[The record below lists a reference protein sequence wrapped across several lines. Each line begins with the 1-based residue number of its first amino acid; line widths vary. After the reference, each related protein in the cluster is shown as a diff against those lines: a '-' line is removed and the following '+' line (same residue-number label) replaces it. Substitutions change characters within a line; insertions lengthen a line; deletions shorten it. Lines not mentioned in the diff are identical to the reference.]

1 MDENLYKKISNAL
14 DDVLDLKGIIVH
26 YDGQYIDIDKDK
38 LEVSVKIEECDKH
51 MIAYVIAR
59 MFSEGKIEF
68 VGDCDKIATT
78 INAHNSL
85 ELWELED
92 EERAVLQMLKSSVEQ
107 AKDIYDSALRKQK
120 RYENILIQKVCDE
133 MKIDVCDIFLSNNKC
148 DLSPIGECAYYCDC
162 EPTCIFC
169 GEPEETK

>member
-1 MDENLYKKISNAL
+1 MNTKKVKIFNAYNCDRL
-14 DDVLDLKGIIVH
+14 DDPFKYHNCIV
-26 YDGQYIDIDKDK
+26 KK
-38 LEVSVKIEECDKH
+38 N
-51 MIAYVIAR
+51 
-59 MFSEGKIEF
+59 GKIKDNITPLDEEI
-68 VGDCDKIATT
+68 DEK
-78 INAHNSL
+78 
-85 ELWELED
+85 ELWELDD

-107 AKDIYDSALRKQK
+107 AKDIYDSALRKQR

-148 DLSPIGECAYYCDC
+148 DLSPIGKCGYYCDC

>member
-1 MDENLYKKISNAL
+1 MNTKKVKIFNAYNCDRL
-14 DDVLDLKGIIVH
+14 DDPFKYHNCIV
-26 YDGQYIDIDKDK
+26 KK
-38 LEVSVKIEECDKH
+38 N
-51 MIAYVIAR
+51 
-59 MFSEGKIEF
+59 GKIKDNITPLDEEI
-68 VGDCDKIATT
+68 VEQEI
-78 INAHNSL
+78 
-85 ELWELED
+85 WELDD

-107 AKDIYDSALRKQK
+107 AKDIYDSALRKQR

-133 MKIDVCDIFLSNNKC
+133 MKIDDGDWYKSNNRC

>member
-1 MDENLYKKISNAL
+1 MNTKKVKIFNAYNCDRL
-14 DDVLDLKGIIVH
+14 DDPFKYHNCIV
-26 YDGQYIDIDKDK
+26 KK
-38 LEVSVKIEECDKH
+38 N
-51 MIAYVIAR
+51 
-59 MFSEGKIEF
+59 GKIKDNITPLDEEI
-68 VGDCDKIATT
+68 DEK
-78 INAHNSL
+78 
-85 ELWELED
+85 ELWELDD

-107 AKDIYDSALRKQK
+107 AKDIYDSALRKQR

-148 DLSPIGECAYYCDC
+148 DLSPIGKCAYDCDY